1 MVDFAAS
8 RSARALFAALIV
20 IASWAASWSATAQD
34 RNITLPVADLERM
47 LAAEPMQI
55 VNAEIS
61 RPKAKGDITL
71 KADVSFAERPP
82 IRIKLRK
89 AERGAQA
96 FNNVPRYDLAAY
108 ELQKL
113 LMDAPEYVVPP
124 TSLRMLPLA
133 QMKTYS
139 SAVKSTFDGSDDVL
153 CVVQYW
159 LQDVIAPADVLVP
172 AQFASDA
179 LYARHVGQLN
189 VFTYLINHRD
199 SNLGNFLIST
209 APEGARV
216 FSIDHGVAFE
226 SEPSDRGQLWRS
238 MRVKRLPADTVA
250 RLRKLTEADLG
261 ARLAVLAEWKLENGR
276 YVAVPP
282 GENLGRRTGVRRKED
297 VVQMG
302 LSSFEIAGVWN
313 RAQKLLRMI
322 DDGEI
327 ATY

>member
-1 MVDFAAS
+1 M
-8 RSARALFAALIV
+8 RALLAALV
-20 IASWAASWSATAQD
+20 VAVSWPAAAQD
-34 RNITLPVADLERM
+34 SNIALPIADLERM
-47 LAAEPMQI
+47 LGSEPLQI
-55 VNAEIS
+55 VEAEIS
-61 RPKAKGDITL
+61 RPKMQSGVDITL
-71 KADVSFAERPP
+71 KAEVSFAGRPP
-82 IRIKLRK
+82 IRVKVRK
-89 AERGAQA
+89 AERGAQT

-113 LMDAPEYVVPP
+113 LMDAAEYVVPP

-133 QMKTYS
+133 EMKRYS
-139 SAVKSTFDGSDDVL
+139 PAVKATFGGADDVL

-159 LQDVIAPADVLVP
+159 LQAVTAQEDILVP
-172 AQFASDA
+172 ARFESDA
-179 LYARHVGQLN
+179 LYARHIGQLN

-216 FSIDHGVAFE
+216 FSIDHGVAFF
-226 SEPSDRGQLWRS
+226 SEPSDRGELWRP

-250 RLRKLTEADLG
+250 RLRKLTEADLNS
-261 ARLAVLAEWKLENGR
+261 RLAVLAEWKLENGH
-276 YVAVPP
+276 YVAVSP
-282 GENLGRRTGVRRKED
+282 GKNLRPKSGVRRDEG

-302 LSSFEIAGVWN
+302 LTAAEIGAVWS
-313 RAQKLLRMI
+313 RAQKLLKMI

>member
-1 MVDFAAS
+1 MVLPHATKV
-8 RSARALFAALIV
+8 LLAALLV
-20 IASWAASWSATAQD
+20 AAAWSAAAQD
-34 RNITLPVADLERM
+34 RNITLPVAELERM
-47 LAAEPMQI
+47 LQTEPMQI

-71 KADVSFAERPP
+71 KADASFGGRPA

-89 AERGAQA
+89 SEPGAQT

-113 LMDAPEYVVPP
+113 LLDEPEYVVPP
-124 TSLRMLPLA
+124 TSLRMVPMA
-133 QMKTYS
+133 QIKPYS
-139 SAVKSTFDGSDDVL
+139 SEVRATFPGSDDVL

-159 LQDVIAPADVLVP
+159 LQDVAVPADVLFP
-172 AQFASDA
+172 ERFESDA

-189 VFTYLINHRD
+189 VLTYLVNHRD
-199 SNLGNFLIST
+199 SNLGNFLIS

-216 FSIDHGVAFE
+216 FSIDHGVAFA
-226 SEPSDRGQLWRS
+226 SEASDRGELWRT

-250 RLRKLTEADLG
+250 RLRKLTEAELDSKLG
-261 ARLAVLAEWKLENGR
+261 VLAEWKLDSGH
-276 YVAVPP
+276 YAAVSP
-282 GENLGRRTGVRRKED
+282 GANLKPRSGVRREEG

-302 LSSFEIAGVWN
+302 LSSAEIGSVWS

-322 DDGEI
+322 DDGDI